1 MAETVEETI
10 EAIDAPPTSIQDL
23 VRKTKIT
30 AKVKRVELY
39 GAFVDIGVGVN
50 AILHVSQITG
60 GKRIKDVLKAGDE
73 ITIYVD
79 KVDVDSKKIMVSM
92 IEPLAVEWRDLAE
105 GNTYTGKVVR
115 HENFGAFIDIGAEK
129 EGLVHISEISHDYI
143 RHPNQAIAVGDEVE
157 VKVLSYSRKKRR
169 INLSIKALLAAPEKE
184 VSDFIEEVFELD
196 VEDEV
201 EEDVP
206 TAMEYAIRRAM
217 GSDAPPLKARK
228 KGKKGRRRRRRSQD
242 DIMGRTLEYHR

>member
-1 MAETVEETI
+1 MAETMEATI
-10 EAIDAPPTSIQDL
+10 EAVDAPPTSIQDL
-23 VRKTKIT
+23 VRKTKLT

-39 GAFVDIGVGVN
+39 GAFIDIGVGVD
-50 AILHVSQITG
+50 AILHVSQIVG

-73 ITIYVD
+73 ITVYVD

-105 GNTYTGKVVR
+105 GNVYTGKVVR

-143 RHPNQAIAVGDEVE
+143 RHPSQAIAVGEEVQ

-184 VSDFIEEVFELD
+184 VSDFIEEVFDLD
-196 VEDEV
+196 EEI

-217 GSDAPPLKARK
+217 GPDAGSPKSRK
-228 KGKKGRRRRRRSQD
+228 KGKKSRKRRRKHQD
-242 DIMGRTLEYHR
+242 DIIGRTLEYHR

>member
-1 MAETVEETI
+1 MAETMEATI
-10 EAIDAPPTSIQDL
+10 EAVDTVPTTIQDL
-23 VRKTKIT
+23 VRKTKLT

-39 GAFVDIGVGVN
+39 GAFVDIGVGVD
-50 AILHVSQITG
+50 AILHVSQIIG

-73 ITIYVD
+73 ITVYVD

-92 IEPLAVEWRDLAE
+92 IEPLAVEWRDLAD

-143 RHPNQAIAVGDEVE
+143 RHPSQAIAVGEEVE

-169 INLSIKALLAAPEKE
+169 INLSIKALLSAPEKE
-184 VSDFIEEVFELD
+184 VEDFIEEVFDLD
-196 VEDEV
+196 EEI

-217 GSDAPPLKARK
+217 GPDAGSPKSRK
-228 KGKKGRRRRRRSQD
+228 KSKKSRKRRRKHQD
-242 DIMGRTLEYHR
+242 DIIGRTLEYHR